1 MSLLVYSHKITP
13 RLTYI
18 FRHIFTRIL
27 QIPVVFTTRVED
39 FIAHEGMK
47 MSYTKYPLGNEF
59 FVRSHELLFER
70 GVSDVEFNLHDWKGV
85 PTFFSTGEKSSLP
98 YDIFAA
104 GFYLLSRYEEYL
116 PHVKDAFG
124 RFPFRESLAYKHHF
138 LEKPVLD
145 IWVMNL
151 SDALQSKFP
160 NEVLTPIAFSSQ
172 IIVEVSEAFAY
183 INKGVGRSLW
193 EMGEDLYQLKFKNIL
208 WRLLAIFRVQKDP
221 FLVYEWLLTQHQNKA
236 SRLILFFL
244 MADYSLVNK
253 SINIHNPAFRLLV
266 KNLADHVEIGSEISL
281 SGQNVTEKMELEI
294 KRLEKIT
301 HRKSFGTFQ
310 SRARL
315 NLPETY
321 RKLIDLEVT
330 EDYSMGYINQV
341 GFRAGTSHPFNFYD
355 LGYEIQTPL
364 KIIPFCVSDEAL
376 KDFSAET
383 RNLKLT
389 QMIEEV
395 RRNHGTFTAV
405 FSHAAFSKKF
415 SAINFRALYQKLLK
429 TLEQ

>member
-1 MSLLVYSHKITP
+1 
-13 RLTYI
+13 
-18 FRHIFTRIL
+18 L

-85 PTFFSTGEKSSLP
+85 PTFFSTGEKSALP

-145 IWVMNL
+145 IWVMRL
-151 SDALQSKFP
+151 REVLKSKFP
-160 NEVLTPIAFSSQ
+160 NEPLSPIAFHSQ
-172 IIVEVSEAFAY
+172 ILVEISEAFAY
-183 INKGVGRSLW
+183 TNKGLGRSLW
-193 EMGEDLYQLKFKNIL
+193 EMGEDLYSLKFKSIL
-208 WRLLAIFRVQKDP
+208 WRLLAIFRLQKDP
-221 FLVYEWLLTQHQNKA
+221 FLVYDWLLSQHDNKKT
-236 SRLILFFL
+236 RLIFFFL
-244 MADYSLVNK
+244 MADYSLINK

-266 KNLADHVEIGSEISL
+266 KNLADHLKIGSEISL
-281 SGQNVTEKMELEI
+281 SGQNDTEKMDLEI

-301 HRKSFGTFQ
+301 HRKAFGTFQ
-310 SRARL
+310 FRARL

-341 GFRAGTSHPFNFYD
+341 GFRAGTSQPFYFYD

-364 KIIPFCVSDEAL
+364 KIIPFCMSDEAL
-376 KDFSAET
+376 KDFSAEI

-389 QMIEEV
+389 QLVEEV

-405 FSHAAFSKKF
+405 FSHKAFSKKF
-415 SAINFRALYQKLLK
+415 SSINFRALYQKLLK
-429 TLEQ
+429 TLSQ